1 MQTDVTTKEVPLLS
15 RRMALLAVLSLPLAD
30 VRVLARQ
37 NRAGETVAPGQGHLT
52 IPLDQWRTLRFT
64 LKGKMVELTT
74 AEVFAVLKG
83 TKA

>member
-1 MQTDVTTKEVPLLS
+1 MQIDVMSRETPLLS

-37 NRAGETVAPGQGHLT
+37 KKDGTEAPTAQGYLT
-52 IPLDQWRTLRFT
+52 IPLDQWGTLRFVF
-64 LKGKMVELTT
+64 KGRTVEFTT

-83 TKA
+83 VK